1 VNKSDIALVVSAVS
15 LLISASIFYLH
26 LRRYRS
32 ETKPHLKVSL
42 KRTKDQFEV
51 RALNPSRGPIVIE
64 SFGFKA
70 AGKQFAIRMY
80 HYSSGSQIPFPNSVK
95 LKQNEAHVEKIGT
108 TELSAILEEEL
119 NLKGAFGVRSLFV
132 DSQSKVWK
140 SAETM
145 SINTEEWWPPENGRQ
160 QMDRYGD
167 QRWRNITVIE

>member
-1 VNKSDIALVVSAVS
+1 MNKSDIALVVSAVS

-51 RALNPSRGPIVIE
+51 RALNASRGPIVIE

-80 HYSSGSQIPFPNSVK
+80 RYSSGSQIPFPNSIK
-95 LKQNEAHVEKIGT
+95 LKQNEAYVEKWNDGIISDPRG
-108 TELSAILEEEL
+108 
-119 NLKGAFGVRSLFV
+119 GAKPERQLWNPRFV
-132 DSQSKVWK
+132 CGF
-140 SAETM
+140 
-145 SINTEEWWPPENGRQ
+145 SIESMEKR
-160 QMDRYGD
+160 
-167 QRWRNITVIE
+167 